1 MDTPVGHGP
10 SAHLGEHAEHG
21 GINKY
26 LVVFAA
32 LSIFTIVSFVVNGAV
47 RGGSLTPTTGFLI
60 ILGVA
65 VCKAV
70 LVAAIFMHLS
80 LDWGRVYF
88 IIIPVMVLG
97 VLMMIVLMPDV
108 VLGWKNYPY

>member
-1 MDTPVGHGP
+1 MDPHPVD
-10 SAHLGEHAEHG
+10 SHLGEHAEHG

-32 LSIFTIVSFVVNGAV
+32 LSIFTIISFVVNGAV
-47 RGGSLTPTTGFLI
+47 RGGSMTPMTGFAL

-65 VCKAV
+65 VCKAI

-80 LDWGRVYF
+80 IDWGRVYF
-88 IIIPVMVLG
+88 MIVPALVLG
-97 VLMMIVLMPDV
+97 VLMMLVLLPDI
-108 VLGWKNYPY
+108 VLGWKMQ